1 MENPQIPDYSDSSF
15 WDKLKNFALKAG
27 GEVIEKALQ
36 LYYAAQ
42 RPEIPKWAKTV
53 IFGALAYFISPVDA
67 IPDIIPMAGFTD
79 DLGALAAAI
88 GMVAMYIT
96 DDVKAQARQKWLTWF
111 GPKESD

>member
-1 MENPQIPDYSDSSF
+1 M
-15 WDKLKNFALKAG
+15 
-27 GEVIEKALQ
+27 
-36 LYYAAQ
+36 
-42 RPEIPKWAKTV
+42 